1 MTATWFCGV
10 MPPSLRRESAVP
22 KAKPAN
28 LLDDVLARTANR
40 RPGFKTW
47 FDRLPAEAQA
57 ELDAVRQAFDPNM
70 HQKRAYCEAIMAAA
84 RERGWDTSGI
94 NGVIAWLNGKR

>member
-1 MTATWFCGV
+1 M
-10 MPPSLRRESAVP
+10 P
-22 KAKPAN
+22 KAKPAS
-28 LLDDVLARTANR
+28 LLNDVLARTANR

-47 FDRLPAEAQA
+47 FDRLPADAQA

-94 NGVIAWLNGKR
+94 NGVIAWLNGNR

>member
-1 MTATWFCGV
+1 MA
-10 MPPSLRRESAVP
+10 
-22 KAKPAN
+22 KAKAPS

-47 FDRLPAEAQA
+47 FDRLPTEAQA
-57 ELDAVRQAFDPNM
+57 ELDAVRQAFDPNL

-84 RERGWDTSGI
+84 QTRGWETAGI
-94 NGVIAWLNGKR
+94 NAVIAWLNGRR